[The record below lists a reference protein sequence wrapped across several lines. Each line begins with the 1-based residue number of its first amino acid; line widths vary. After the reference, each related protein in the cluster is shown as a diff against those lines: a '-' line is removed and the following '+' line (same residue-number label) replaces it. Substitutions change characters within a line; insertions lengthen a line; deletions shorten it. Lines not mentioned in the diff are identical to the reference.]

1 MSCKRKTCK
10 YFKRCLAKRENDGTG
25 CDDYVKGE
33 VKITTKFKKKERYS
47 DDELMKIMTFARKYL
62 SYHEMT
68 WANVYIYT
76 VPNKEVIEHLE
87 ELLNKKGVS
96 LFG

>member
-10 YFKRCLAKRENDGTG
+10 YFKNCIVKRENDGTG
-25 CDDYVKGE
+25 CNDYKKGE
-33 VKITTKFKKKERYS
+33 VKAIKLKKKKRYS
-47 DDELMKIMTFARKYL
+47 DDDVSKAMIFAREYL
-62 SYHEMT
+62 RYSEMT
-68 WANVYIYT
+68 WAEIYCFN
-76 VPNKEVIEHLE
+76 VPNKEVVEHLE

>member
-33 VKITTKFKKKERYS
+33 VKITTKFKKKREI
-47 DDELMKIMTFARKYL
+47 L
-62 SYHEMT
+62 
-68 WANVYIYT
+68 
-76 VPNKEVIEHLE
+76 
-87 ELLNKKGVS
+87 
-96 LFG
+96 